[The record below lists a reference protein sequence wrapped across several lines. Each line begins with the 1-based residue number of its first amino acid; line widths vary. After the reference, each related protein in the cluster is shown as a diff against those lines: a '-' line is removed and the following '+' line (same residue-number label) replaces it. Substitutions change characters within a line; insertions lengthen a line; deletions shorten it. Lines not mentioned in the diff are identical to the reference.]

1 MSPTSSVPP
10 DARAQQKDEWA
21 RLEYE
26 EINRYGRTVYETIFR
41 LAQMTFVINPALG
54 AGFYYVFFEKRALLD
69 EIGFVG
75 LAVAI
80 LGMVYNLGAFGVYA
94 QSHAF
99 LEALLIRIR
108 ELDGTADTRLHIA
121 LEATAPYSYK
131 RFWGTRADSKFDS
144 ADLLTK
150 AFLLLL
156 FIGWALASGY
166 ALYVRMFP
174 RDKWYLLVIEVTIG
188 TACVGTLLFAYLVRR
203 ARNRSSATAGTDSSP
218 VSAA

>member
-1 MSPTSSVPP
+1 
-10 DARAQQKDEWA
+10 
-21 RLEYE
+21 
-26 EINRYGRTVYETIFR
+26 
-41 LAQMTFVINPALG
+41 MTFVINPALG
-54 AGFYYVFFEKRALLD
+54 IGFTYVYFEKKALFD

-108 ELDGTADTRLHIA
+108 ELDGTADTRLHVA

-131 RFWGTRADSKFDS
+131 RFWAARADSKFNF

-166 ALYVRMFP
+166 ALYVLMFP
-174 RDKWYLLVIEVTIG
+174 KDKWYLLVIQVTIG

>member
-80 LGMVYNLGAFGVYA
+80 LSMVYNLGAFGVYA

-108 ELDGTADTRLHIA
+108 ELDGTADTRLHVA
-121 LEATAPYSYK
+121 LEAPYSYK
-131 RFWGTRADSKFDS
+131 RFWAARADSKFDS